1 MFGNIVVI
9 PRNWLLLFQKSQ
21 TRSRKEGLLESWTF
35 VALLEIQTSN
45 IIVLDRSLKKAVD
58 HVNSTRETCPF
69 NSISEKAGLTLN
81 LCDHNN
87 SVVA

>member
-1 MFGNIVVI
+1 MVVI
-9 PRNWLLLFQKSQ
+9 IPEKPDKVEKGGIARELDFRSATRNP
-21 TRSRKEGLLESWTF
+21 
-35 VALLEIQTSN
+35 N
-45 IIVLDRSLKKAVD
+45 IEYYIVLDRSLKKAVD